1 MFNFNTHPLE
11 KPTMTIKPKS
21 NGPTKKN
28 PEPCKHEFNYQESI
42 RTSSPDG
49 AWNTHWKKVNIYY
62 CIHCLEQKQ
71 TKDEE
76 WSREKPVWY

>member
-1 MFNFNTHPLE
+1 MCNNPLE
-11 KPTMTIKPKS
+11 KPTITIKPKS

-49 AWNTHWKKVNIYY
+49 AWNTHWKKINIYY
-62 CIHCLEQKQ
+62 CIHCLEQKH